1 MAARNP
7 GPFLQ
12 QTPIGFPSYTKY
24 ITRDW
29 MARKAF
35 QKSEVNTRVYKAVYE
50 NIGGLKGTIPIN
62 KHVGRNRIRMRGMT
76 EGYGRGNHR
85 WTHLNKHGFS
95 QVYREGWLIKYGLD
109 PDRFH

>member
-12 QTPIGFPSYTKY
+12 QTPIGFPSYYKN
-24 ITRDW
+24 ISKDW

-35 QKSEVNTRVYKAVYE
+35 MNSEVNTRVYKAVYE
-50 NIGGLKGTIPIN
+50 NMGVKGGIPMN
-62 KHVGRNRIRMRGMT
+62 KNVGRNRIRMRGIT
-76 EGYGRGNHR
+76 EGAARGNLR
-85 WTHLNKHGFS
+85 WTQMNKHGWN
-95 QVYREGWLIKYGLD
+95 QTWREGWLMKYGLD